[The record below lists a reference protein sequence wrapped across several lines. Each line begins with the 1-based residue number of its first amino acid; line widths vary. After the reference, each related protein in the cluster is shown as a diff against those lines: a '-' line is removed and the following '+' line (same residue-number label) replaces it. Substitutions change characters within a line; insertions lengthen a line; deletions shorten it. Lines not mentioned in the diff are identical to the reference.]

1 MAKENDRVPLSTAAS
16 QAPMPAGTV
25 FLSYAAEDAAA
36 AERIAGALRA
46 AGIEVWFDKSE
57 LRGGDAWDRQ
67 IREQIHDC
75 RLFIPVISAN
85 SERRDEGYF
94 RREWS
99 LAADRTRDMA
109 HKRAFLVPVVID
121 GTPERGTSVP
131 EKFHELQWT
140 RLPGGETPPAFVER
154 LQKLLVPEAPAR
166 AAAASNPSGWTVTRA
181 SQSRLHPTWPSNAVL
196 WVISALLAVGLA
208 YLIAQQLSRPQ
219 HSQTT
224 AAAQKT
230 ASSTSA
236 TPSTADAFSPPQH
249 SVAVLPFI
257 NMSGDKEQEYFSEG
271 LTEELLNSLAD
282 INGLQV
288 AARTSAFAFQGK
300 GIDLGT
306 IARKLNV
313 GAILEGSVRRSGHTV
328 RITAQLI
335 NAVTGFHLWSKTY
348 DRDLGDVLQ
357 LQTEIA
363 TAVAAA
369 LKVTLLGDVSA
380 RIELGG
386 TRHPAAFDAYLRGLK
401 LARIAASTT
410 PMECR
415 APIDAFSQAITLD
428 PNFALAYANRSLMT
442 SECAGNSTDWLLQPN
457 EERMRAD
464 AQRAITLAPSLPDG
478 YVALSRLE
486 LGFLKLEAAD
496 QACARALVLG
506 PGNVQVLYE
515 CSLLAAYLGRADT
528 SISGARHGV
537 ALDPLNPLSHRALGG
552 TLRLARRYEEAI
564 AAYQASIAADPEHSA
579 EAYALRGLSYY
590 LAGNLA
596 AAQSSCEA
604 SPETFRN
611 RVCRAVI
618 YDRLGRH
625 ADAATVLAKIMHDG
639 GEAAAYQYAEIYAQW
654 GDRKAALD
662 WLEKAM
668 RLRDPGLVYTK
679 ADPLIDPLR
688 KEPRF
693 DVILQALQFPD

>member
-1 MAKENDRVPLSTAAS
+1 MEGESPKPAS
-16 QAPMPAGTV
+16 APTGAV
-25 FLSYAAEDAAA
+25 FLSYASQDADAAQ
-36 AERIAGALRA
+36 RICNALSA
-46 AGIEVWFDKSE
+46 AGIEVWFDQSE
-57 LRGGDAWDRQ
+57 LRGGDIWDQ
-67 IREQIHDC
+67 KIRREIRDC
-75 RLFIPVISAN
+75 ALFIPIISQHTQ
-85 SERRDEGYF
+85 ERLEGYF
-94 RREWS
+94 RREWK
-99 LAADRTRDMA
+99 LAIERTQDMA
-109 HKRAFLVPVVID
+109 EQKHFLVPAVVDSTDDRNAI
-121 GTPERGTSVP
+121 VP
-131 EKFHELQWT
+131 DLFRAVQWT
-140 RLPGGETPPAFVER
+140 RLPAGETPPAFVDRVKRLLSPEASTTIRAPPR
-154 LQKLLVPEAPAR
+154 LQTGSGGANRTSVRATWSLTTGWLVA
-166 AAAASNPSGWTVTRA
+166 
-181 SQSRLHPTWPSNAVL
+181 LAVL
-196 WVISALLAVGLA
+196 VLAVGA
-208 YLIAQQLSRPQ
+208 YFAFHRGSIWKRAPFSP
-219 HSQTT
+219 TE
-224 AAAQKT
+224 AGVA
-230 ASSTSA
+230 
-236 TPSTADAFSPPQH
+236 AFSPPEH

-288 AARTSAFAFQGK
+288 AARTSAFSFQGK
-300 GIDLGT
+300 DIDLAT
-306 IARKLNV
+306 IAHKLNV

-363 TAVAAA
+363 TAVAEA
-369 LKVTLLGDVSA
+369 LKVTLLGNVSA

-386 TRHPAAFDAYLRGLK
+386 TRNPAAFDAYLRGLK
-401 LARIAASTT
+401 LARIAAATT
-410 PMECR
+410 PMECQ
-415 APIDAFSQAITLD
+415 APIDAFSEAITLD
-428 PNFALAYANRSLMT
+428 PNFALAYANRALIT
-442 SECAGNSTDWLLQPN
+442 SECAGNSTVWLQQPN
-457 EERMRAD
+457 EGRMRAD
-464 AQRAITLAPSLPDG
+464 AQRAITLAPSLADG

-496 QACARALVLG
+496 QACARALALG
-506 PGNVQVLYE
+506 PGNAQVLYE
-515 CSLLAAYLGRADT
+515 CSLQAAYLGHADT
-528 SISGARHGV
+528 SISGARRGV

-552 TLRLARRYEEAI
+552 TLRFARRYEEAI

-590 LAGNLA
+590 LAGNLS

-604 SPETFRN
+604 RPDTFRS

-618 YDRLGRH
+618 YERLGRH
-625 ADAATVLAKIMHDG
+625 ADAAAVVAKIMQDG
-639 GEAAAYQYAEIYAQW
+639 GDAAAYQYAEIYAQW

-693 DVILQALQFPD
+693 QTVMRELQFPD